1 MYAAGFRSGLDA
13 EMVKNEA
20 CFEGA

>member
-1 MYAAGFRSGLDA
+1 MYAAGFGSGLDA